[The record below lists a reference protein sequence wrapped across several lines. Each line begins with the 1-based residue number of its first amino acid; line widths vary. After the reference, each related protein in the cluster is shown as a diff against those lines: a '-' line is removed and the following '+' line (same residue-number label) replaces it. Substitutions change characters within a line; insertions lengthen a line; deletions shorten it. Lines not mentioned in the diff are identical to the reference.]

1 MLNCHTCFPSDYT
14 LLLEKVILHR
24 FFWIQ
29 FSVYGKYNVYSI
41 CSKQIFKN
49 IANISKWKERYI
61 VWLTWPPTITVI
73 RHWVVNW
80 RANRVKD
87 AWPRTI
93 TVIRHRVVNWRAN
106 RVKDALPRDWTV
118 HGPWYLCFG
127 SEMLSTWCSKE
138 KRTRLPSNSFE
149 TFCVNGGDLFKR
161 DFPWVQEVT
170 SDSIG

>member
-1 MLNCHTCFPSDYT
+1 MCWT
-14 LLLEKVILHR
+14 LTHALPQTIP
-24 FFWIQ
+24 F
-29 FSVYGKYNVYSI
+29 YSKRLF
-41 CSKQIFKN
+41 CVGFYEFNLVFTESTM
-49 IANISKWKERYI
+49 YI
-61 VWLTWPPTITVI
+61 VSVASRYLRISPTYRSKKKDTWYNLHDHEQLQWYV
-73 RHWVVNW
+73 WVVNF
-80 RANRVKD
+80 
-87 AWPRTI
+87 
-93 TVIRHRVVNWRAN
+93 RAN

>member
-24 FFWIQ
+24 FLWIQ

-49 IANISKWKERYI
+49 IANISKWKERYM
-61 VWLTWPPTITVI
+61 VWLTWPRSITVI

-80 RANRVKD
+80 RANRL
-87 AWPRTI
+87 
-93 TVIRHRVVNWRAN
+93 
-106 RVKDALPRDWTV
+106 KDALPRDWTV
-118 HGPWYLCFG
+118 HGPCYLCFG

-170 SDSIG
+170 IDSIG

>member
-24 FFWIQ
+24 FLWIQ

-49 IANISKWKERYI
+49 IANISKWKERYM
-61 VWLTWPPTITVI
+61 VWLTSPRTITVI

-80 RANRVKD
+80 RANRL
-87 AWPRTI
+87 
-93 TVIRHRVVNWRAN
+93 
-106 RVKDALPRDWTV
+106 KDALPRNWTV